1 MDFAYYIIAILAL
14 ALVLLSAYEIGYHNG
29 VTRAIIEETHR
40 LVKERERKENG
51 ESKETPC
58 KK

>member
-1 MDFAYYIIAILAL
+1 MGNMDFAYYIIAILAL

-29 VTRAIIEETHR
+29 VTRTIIEETHR
-40 LVKERERKENG
+40 LVKAREQSTEK
-51 ESKETPC
+51 PC